1 MKEHSLFQQHMKKN
15 SYFYI
20 VLITLVATLG
30 GLLFGYDTAVIS
42 GAEGALQAY
51 FTDSLGLS
59 SLVHGITVSSALIGC
74 IIGGFVSGYFA
85 SNIGRKYSLVIAAVL
100 FILSALGSAYPE
112 FLFFTK
118 GEPSIA
124 LLITFNIYRIIGGIG
139 VGLASAVAP
148 MYISEMAPPK
158 IRGTLVSLNQ
168 FAIILGMLV
177 VYFVNYG
184 IANGQTIEWINDIGW
199 RYMFL
204 SEAIPAALFL
214 VLLFTVPET
223 PRYLILKNEDKKAMS
238 VLNRLYEKA
247 VATATLVEIKSSFDK
262 HQGKAKL
269 FSFGKAIVIIGI
281 LLSVFQ
287 QFVGIN
293 VALYYAPRIFES
305 MGAGRDASMF
315 QTIIMG
321 LVNVVFTLI
330 AIFTVDKFGRKPLL
344 IIGSIGMTIGMFG
357 VATMAYTNTIG
368 IGTLIFIIIYT
379 ASFMMSWGPVVW
391 VLISEIFPNKI
402 RGQAVAIAVA
412 AQWAANYFISSTY
425 PAMMEIS
432 GGLTYSFYGL
442 MSLLSAIFIWKFVPE
457 TKGRSLEEL
466 ESQLVKSNE
475 ETQQKGDSKYT
486 HETAYKTN

>member
-1 MKEHSLFQQHMKKN
+1 MKKN
-15 SYFYI
+15 GYFYI

-42 GAEGALQAY
+42 GAEGSIQAY
-51 FTDSLGLS
+51 FIDNLGLS

-74 IIGGFVSGYFA
+74 VIGGFASGFF
-85 SNIGRKYSLVIAAVL
+85 SSKFGRKYSLILAGGL
-100 FILSALGSAYPE
+100 FLMSALGSAYPE

-118 GEPSIA
+118 DNPTVA

-148 MYISEMAPPK
+148 MYIGEMAPAH

-168 FAIILGMLV
+168 FAIIFGMLV

-184 IANGQTIEWINDIGW
+184 IASGQTLEWINDIGW

-204 SEAIPAALFL
+204 SEAVPALLFMT
-214 VLLFTVPET
+214 LLFTVPET
-223 PRYLILKNEDKKAMS
+223 PRYLVSKNKDEKAMS
-238 VLNRLYEKA
+238 VLSKIYETTMAKATLYE
-247 VATATLVEIKSSFDK
+247 IKESFDK
-262 HQGKAKL
+262 NNAKAKL
-269 FSFGKAIVIIGI
+269 FSFGKKIVVIGI

-305 MGAGRDASMF
+305 MGAGKDASMF

-357 VATMAYTNTIG
+357 VAGMAYSNIIG
-368 IGTLIFIIIYT
+368 VGTLIFIIIYT

-391 VLISEIFPNKI
+391 VLIAEIFPNKI

-412 AQWAANYFISSTY
+412 AQWAANYFVSSTY
-425 PAMMEIS
+425 PAMMEVS
-432 GGLTYSFYGL
+432 GGVTYSIYGIV
-442 MSLLSAIFIWKFVPE
+442 SLISAIFIWKFVPE

-466 ESQLVKSNE
+466 EQILVNSRKEKVQLL
-475 ETQQKGDSKYT
+475 
-486 HETAYKTN
+486 KTKVS

>member
-1 MKEHSLFQQHMKKN
+1 MKKN
-15 SYFYI
+15 GYFYI

-42 GAEGALQAY
+42 GAEGSIQAY
-51 FTDSLGLS
+51 FTDNLGLS

-74 IIGGFVSGYFA
+74 VIGGFASGFF
-85 SNIGRKYSLVIAAVL
+85 SSKFGRKYSLVLAAGL
-100 FILSALGSAYPE
+100 FLMSALGSAYPE

-118 GEPSIA
+118 DNPTVA

-148 MYISEMAPPK
+148 MYIGEMAPAH

-168 FAIILGMLV
+168 FAIIFGMLV

-184 IANGQTIEWINDIGW
+184 IAAGQTLEWINDIGW

-204 SEAIPAALFL
+204 SEAVPALLFMT
-214 VLLFTVPET
+214 LLFTVPET
-223 PRYLILKNEDKKAMS
+223 PRYLVSKNKDEKAMS
-238 VLNRLYEKA
+238 VLSKIYETTMAKATLYE
-247 VATATLVEIKSSFDK
+247 IKESFDK
-262 HQGKAKL
+262 NNAKAKL
-269 FSFGKAIVIIGI
+269 FSFGKKIVVIGI

-305 MGAGRDASMF
+305 MGAGKDASMF

-357 VATMAYTNTIG
+357 VAGMAYSNIIG
-368 IGTLIFIIIYT
+368 VGTLIFIIIYT

-391 VLISEIFPNKI
+391 VLIAEIFPNKI

-412 AQWAANYFISSTY
+412 AQWAANYFVSSTY
-425 PAMMEIS
+425 PAMMEVS
-432 GGLTYSFYGL
+432 GGVTYSIYGIV
-442 MSLLSAIFIWKFVPE
+442 SLLSAIFIWKFVPE

-466 ESQLVKSNE
+466 EQILVNSRKEKIQSP
-475 ETQQKGDSKYT
+475 
-486 HETAYKTN
+486 KTEVS